1 MQPITPADQTT
12 MRIGIEE
19 IKKTVEIAT
28 IVAISR
34 IIDMRL
40 RTVRPPLARY
50 SRIYLPKNDCSN
62 HACKRGELR

>member
-40 RTVRPPLARY
+40 RMVRPPLSRY